1 MKKGPWTSEEDFILV
16 NYINQNGHDNWR
28 ALPKRAGLM
37 RCGKSCR
44 LRWMNYLRPDIKRGN
59 FTREEEETIV
69 RLHQELGNRWSVIAS
84 KLPGR
89 TDNEIKN
96 VWHTNLKKKIN
107 KLSQIGTEN
116 QVQKT
121 ELSDN
126 FNQNSNSPLN
136 STSEN
141 SSVDTGYDLNSI
153 NDSLEKLPVMD
164 ESFWS
169 GEFSTS
175 SSSDYTFESS
185 SLDAMFSSDLSSES
199 AMDFWKDILSS
210 GQELVELPEFW

>member
-1 MKKGPWTSEEDFILV
+1 M
-16 NYINQNGHDNWR
+16 
-28 ALPKRAGLM
+28 
-37 RCGKSCR
+37 
-44 LRWMNYLRPDIKRGN
+44 
-59 FTREEEETIV
+59 
-69 RLHQELGNRWSVIAS
+69 IAS

-141 SSVDTGYDLNSI
+141 SSVDTGYDQNSI